1 MADQDYKEYVKQR
14 IETLVPILARSAVG
28 DYSMDVPLDTNHDD
42 FSELFAGVQFMIEAI
57 RDQLAE
63 IDQRNAEL
71 RAKID
76 ELEHDRASDE
86 ALLGSIGEAV
96 VAVDESGLIVFV
108 NQEMVEMIKIP
119 HEKILGQHFDV
130 FVVEDMAG
138 RPVPRE
144 RRALERALSTG
155 DHFSTGD
162 EYYYVV
168 SGERF
173 PVWVTASPIK
183 VGDKITGAISVSR
196 NITKEKEVDRM
207 KSELVYLAS
216 HQLRTPASAVKS
228 SLSLLLDGYM
238 GQLQPD
244 QLADLKTAYSEN
256 DYELRLIDDIL
267 DVARLDSKKL
277 DLNISRVSISALVDK
292 VVDEEL
298 PAALE
303 RKQSIQLKAPPRLM
317 AEVDSDKIRM
327 VLENLVSNAI
337 KYTPMGGKIRVAVSA
352 KGNEILIKVKD
363 NGIGIA
369 PDELSNMF
377 KRFSRASNAIKINMA
392 GTGLGLYLAKSIV
405 EMHHGMIELSSKLGH
420 GSVFTVRL
428 PKKYKEVDESNG

>member
-1 MADQDYKEYVKQR
+1 MIKEDYKEHVKQR

-28 DYSMDVPLDTNHDD
+28 DYSLDVPLDTFHDD
-42 FSELFAGVQFMIEAI
+42 FSELYAGVQFMIEAI

-63 IDQRNAEL
+63 IDQRNVEL
-71 RAKID
+71 RAKVD
-76 ELEHDRASDE
+76 ELEHGRASDE

-96 VAVDESGLIVFV
+96 VAVDAAGLIVFV
-108 NQEMVEMIKIP
+108 NQEMTDMIKLP
-119 HEKILGQHFDV
+119 HAKIVGQHFEV

-144 RRALERALSTG
+144 RRALQRALKTG
-155 DHFSTGD
+155 EHFSSGD

-173 PVWVTASPIK
+173 PVWVTASPIM

-196 NITKEKEVDRM
+196 NITKDKEVDRM

-238 GQLQPD
+238 GQLSPLQVD
-244 QLADLKTAYSEN
+244 DLKTAYN
-256 DYELRLIDDIL
+256 ELRLIDDIL

-277 DLNISRVSISALVDK
+277 DLAVAKVNISALIDK
-292 VVDEEL
+292 VVVEER
-298 PAALE
+298 PAAIE
-303 RKQSIQLKAPPRLM
+303 RKQTLEFKAPKRLM
-317 AEVDSDKIRM
+317 AEIDSDKIRM
-327 VLENLVSNAI
+327 ALENLISNAI
-337 KYTPMGGKIRVAVSA
+337 KYTPVGGKIHVDVKA
-352 KGNEILIKVKD
+352 KDDDIIINVKD
-363 NGIGIA
+363 NGIGISVEEI
-369 PDELSNMF
+369 PNMF
-377 KRFSRASNAIKINMA
+377 KRFSRASNAIRINMV

-405 EMHHGMIELSSKLGH
+405 GMHHGIIELNSKLGH
-420 GSVFTVRL
+420 GSVFTMTL

>member
-1 MADQDYKEYVKQR
+1 
-14 IETLVPILARSAVG
+14 
-28 DYSMDVPLDTNHDD
+28 
-42 FSELFAGVQFMIEAI
+42 
-57 RDQLAE
+57 
-63 IDQRNAEL
+63 
-71 RAKID
+71 
-76 ELEHDRASDE
+76 
-86 ALLGSIGEAV
+86 
-96 VAVDESGLIVFV
+96 
-108 NQEMVEMIKIP
+108 
-119 HEKILGQHFDV
+119 
-130 FVVEDMAG
+130 
-138 RPVPRE
+138 
-144 RRALERALSTG
+144 
-155 DHFSTGD
+155 
-162 EYYYVV
+162 
-168 SGERF
+168 
-173 PVWVTASPIK
+173 
-183 VGDKITGAISVSR
+183 
-196 NITKEKEVDRM
+196 
-207 KSELVYLAS
+207 
-216 HQLRTPASAVKS
+216 
-228 SLSLLLDGYM
+228 M